1 MGLEAGAIIGIIGLI
16 SGAVGTGLSI
26 SSANNAAK
34 SQEQLSLLNA
44 QAQTQAARQSGRLQS
59 MQAQVNAALA
69 AKDAA
74 AANAAA
80 QSLEAQASV
89 VGATGR
95 ENTRRQR
102 AEFAV
107 FLARQRASIAKSG
120 VVDTTGSP
128 LALLEDTARE
138 SQRAAED
145 TLFDVENQRRSLFA
159 DATAQRNT
167 GVAAMIQGLGFR
179 GESAG
184 ALGQIGMASAQA
196 RLDYLGAR
204 MGASAM
210 RNNALASGV
219 SQGGSM
225 LYDVSQMN
233 YFRTPSNSGAGR
245 NPSVPKDYFY

>member
-1 MGLEAGAIIGIIGLI
+1 METIAVIGLVM
-16 SGAVGTGLSI
+16 SAVGIGMSTI
-26 SSANNAAK
+26 SANNAAK
-34 SQEQLSLLNA
+34 SQEQLALLNA
-44 QAQTQAARQSGRLQS
+44 QAQTQAIRQQGRLQS

-80 QSLEAQASV
+80 ESLEAQART
-89 VGATGR
+89 VGASGR

-145 TLFDVENQRRSLFA
+145 TLFEVENTRRSLFA
-159 DATAQRNT
+159 DATAQRNN

-179 GESAG
+179 GEAAG
-184 ALGQIGMASAQA
+184 ALGQIGMGTAQA

-204 MGASAM
+204 MGATAI
-210 RNNALASGV
+210 RNNATASAI
-219 SQGGSM
+219 SQGGTFLSDASRFS
-225 LYDVSQMN
+225 YN
-233 YFRTPSNSGAGR
+233 RTPRDSRAGAAI
-245 NPSVPKDYFY
+245 Y

>member
-1 MGLEAGAIIGIIGLI
+1 MADPATWGAIFAGV
-16 SGAVGTGLSI
+16 SAVAGAVGTGI
-26 SSANNAAK
+26 SVVSANNAAK
-34 SQEQLSLLNA
+34 SQEQLALLNA
-44 QAQTQAARQSGRLQS
+44 QAQTQAARQAGRLQS
-59 MQAQVNAALA
+59 MQAQLNAALA

-80 QSLEAQASV
+80 QSLERQA
-89 VGATGR
+89 ATVASAGR

-145 TLFDVENQRRSLFA
+145 TLFEVENQRRSLFNE
-159 DATAQRNT
+159 ATAQRNAGT
-167 GVAAMIQGLGFR
+167 AAMIQGLGFR
-179 GESAG
+179 AESAG
-184 ALGQIGMASAQA
+184 AIGQIGMASAQA

-204 MGASAM
+204 MNASSL
-210 RNNALASGV
+210 RNSALATGI
-219 SQGGSM
+219 SQGGS
-225 LYDVSQMN
+225 LLHDVSKMN
-233 YFRTPSNSGAGR
+233 YFRTPSTSGAR
-245 NPSVPKDYFY
+245 AIS